1 MSKYICKRCNY
12 KCSIQTDIFKHMRK
26 KNICHK
32 NLEAHCLSDDQLSVL
47 SLMPYLNETNIINQE
62 DIEYLKDSNIITDN
76 INELIEFIEK
86 IHKNKIRKCKYC
98 NEIFDK
104 ALDLKK
110 HVVLN
115 CFYKDIQKK
124 NNDNS
129 NIDNSTNINMEDT
142 NKYNNN
148 YNHST
153 INNTNSNNTINNN
166 INNNITNII
175 VEIKNPVPFDEDWDI
190 SNIHSDTKMA
200 VVFNNL
206 MYTTLLEEILK
217 NDTNLNV
224 IIDKKSKSGMVY
236 KNDID
241 KYIKMKL
248 NDINDRTMEKLKNQ
262 LLSINEEI
270 KPKIFDDTH
279 VFNRRMIN
287 KKYIDYCKHED
298 LQHQVSICLSNVYD
312 KKTKE
317 AVEKS
322 KSVTGKPLEKLGGY

>member
-1 MSKYICKRCNY
+1 MQK
-12 KCSIQTDIFKHMRK
+12 DMFKHMKK
-26 KNICHK
+26 KNACHK
-32 NLEAHCLSDDQLSVL
+32 NLTSYEYSDDQLLVL
-47 SLMPYLNETNIINQE
+47 SLLPYYNETNIVNKE

-76 INELIEFIEK
+76 IKELLEYIENIQK
-86 IHKNKIRKCKYC
+86 DKSKKCKYC
-98 NEIFDK
+98 NENFDK
-104 ALDLKK
+104 IIYLKK

-115 CFYKDIQKK
+115 CYYKELQKK
-124 NNDNS
+124 NNSETS
-129 NIDNSTNINMEDT
+129 NIDNSAKIHIEDS
-142 NKYNNN
+142 YNNN
-148 YNHST
+148 GT
-153 INNTNSNNTINNN
+153 INNNSNNTTNNTTNNNTTN

-190 SNIHSDTKMA
+190 SKIHSDTKMA

-206 MYTTLLEEILK
+206 MYTTFLEEILK

-262 LLSINEEI
+262 LLNINEEI

-279 VFNRRMIN
+279 VFNRRMIT
-287 KKYIDYCKHED
+287 KKYIDYCKNED
-298 LQHQVSICLSNVYD
+298 LQQQVSICLSNVYD

-317 AVEKS
+317 AVEIS
-322 KSVTGKPLEKLGGY
+322 KSITDKPLEKLGGY

>member
-1 MSKYICKRCNY
+1 MQK
-12 KCSIQTDIFKHMRK
+12 DMFKHIKK
-26 KNICHK
+26 KNLCHK
-32 NLEAHCLSDDQLSVL
+32 NLEAHCFSDDQLSVL
-47 SLMPYLNETNIINQE
+47 SLLPYMNEKNIVNNQE
-62 DIEYLKDSNIITDN
+62 IEYLKDSNLITDN
-76 INELIEFIEK
+76 INELIKFIEI
-86 IHKNKIRKCKYC
+86 IHKNKIRECKYC
-98 NEIFDK
+98 HEIFDK

-115 CFYKDIQKK
+115 CFYKDLQKRNK
-124 NNDNS
+124 NKDS
-129 NIDNSTNINMEDT
+129 INIDNSTQVFIEDT

-148 YNHST
+148 YNNST
-153 INNTNSNNTINNN
+153 INNNSNNTINN

-190 SNIHSDTKMA
+190 SKIHSDTKMA
-200 VVFNNL
+200 IVFNNL
-206 MYTTLLEEILK
+206 MYTTFLEEILK

-262 LLSINEEI
+262 LLNINEEI
-270 KPKIFDDTH
+270 KPKIFQDTH

-287 KKYIDYCKHED
+287 KKYIDYCKNED
-298 LQHQVSICLSNVYD
+298 LQEQVSICLSNVYD
-312 KKTKE
+312 KKTKD
-317 AVEKS
+317 AVEMS
-322 KSVTGKPLEKLGGY
+322 KNVTNKPLEKIGGY

>member
-1 MSKYICKRCNY
+1 MSTKYICKRCNY
-12 KCSIQTDIFKHMRK
+12 TTFMQKDMFKHIRK

-47 SLMPYLNETNIINQE
+47 SLMPYSNEKNIINQE
-62 DIEYLKDSNIITDN
+62 EIEYLKDSTIITDN
-76 INELIEFIEK
+76 INELLKDIENIQK
-86 IHKNKIRKCKYC
+86 DKLKKCKYC
-98 NEIFDK
+98 NESFDK
-104 ALDLKK
+104 ILDLKK

-270 KPKIFDDTH
+270 
-279 VFNRRMIN
+279 
-287 KKYIDYCKHED
+287 
-298 LQHQVSICLSNVYD
+298 
-312 KKTKE
+312 
-317 AVEKS
+317 
-322 KSVTGKPLEKLGGY
+322 